1 LLKTSTSGLKESEV
15 KHRIDTYGYNEI
27 TEEKRHALVDFI
39 SRYWGPMPWLLE
51 IAIVLSYFLGHYL
64 EAAIIF
70 ILLTVNVIIGFIHA
84 HHSQK
89 VLELLKKRLAVKAK
103 LQRDG
108 AWVIKDAREIVPGDI
123 FVLELGDLVPVDAK
137 VIKGEISVDQSAL
150 TGESLPI
157 DVHRSDIIYSSTL
170 VTRGEAFCV
179 AINTGMNTAYGRT
192 AELIQQA
199 KPKSHQEKILMTITK
214 YMMYFGITALI
225 AVSLFALFTGIT
237 YISILTFVII
247 FLMGAIPVSL
257 PAVITIVQSVGAME
271 LAKEEVLITRLDSI
285 EDAASIDVLCLDKT
299 GTITQNKL
307 SVADIIPSAGHTKEE
322 VTLFA
327 RLASLK
333 ASKEMI
339 DTAIIDYAESHS
351 IDVTRYKKI
360 HFTPFDPSIKRT
372 EVLVEKE
379 NQRFT
384 VLKGS
389 PQVILSLCKDI
400 DETHRKEVDKTIEDL
415 SKKGYRTLGVAQSID
430 DTPNDFHFLGLVALA
445 DPLRPD
451 SKSMIETVK
460 QLGIKPL
467 MLTGDNINIAR
478 EIAQQASIGS
488 NIIRMSDLK
497 ELNEEEKKNICNT
510 YDGFAEIY
518 PEDKYKIVTML
529 QSYGHIVGM
538 TGDGVNDAPALK
550 QAEMGIAVSNSTD
563 VAKGAA
569 SVVLEEPG
577 LGVIT
582 DAIHI
587 SRKTYQRMLTW
598 VINKVTKTIEFIAL
612 LAVGFFWLHNL
623 ILTLLGMA
631 LLLVAN
637 DFATISLA
645 TDNVIDTRTPDIWN
659 IKNITYASIIIAVL
673 LVMQAAVT
681 IYLGLTYLNLQW
693 VELTTFVMLTLV
705 FHSLLRVAIVRERR
719 HFWSSRPGNGLMISI
734 SVTITAF
741 TLLSIYGGII
751 PSITI
756 DQVLFTLGFSA
767 LFIFVVVDPIKYWAF
782 KKFCL

>member
-1 LLKTSTSGLKESEV
+1 MDGLTESEA
-15 KHRIDTYGYNEI
+15 KHRIEIYGYNEI
-27 TEEKRHALVDFI
+27 KEEKRHPLVDFF

-51 IAIVLSYFLGHYL
+51 IAIILSCFLGHYL
-64 EAAIIF
+64 EAVIIF
-70 ILLTVNVIIGFIHA
+70 ILLTVNVIIGFVHSR
-84 HHSQK
+84 HSQK
-89 VLELLKKRLAVKAK
+89 VLGLLKKRLAVKAK

-108 AWVIKDAREIVPGDI
+108 AWMIKDVREIVPGDI

-137 VIKGEISVDQSAL
+137 IIKGEISVDQSAL

-179 AINTGMNTAYGRT
+179 AVNTGMNTSFGRT
-192 AELIQQA
+192 AELLQGA
-199 KPKSHQEKILMTITK
+199 KPKSHQEKIIMTITK
-214 YMMYFGITALI
+214 YMLYFGITALI
-225 AVSLFALFTGIT
+225 AVTIFAWFTGIT
-237 YISILTFVII
+237 YISILTFVVI

-257 PAVITIVQSVGAME
+257 PAVISIVQSVGAME
-271 LAKEEVLITRLDSI
+271 LAKEDVLVTRLDSI

-307 SVADIIPSAGHTKEE
+307 SVTDIIPLTGYTKED
-322 VTLFA
+322 VALFA

-339 DTAIIDYAESHS
+339 DTAIIEYTESLGV
-351 IDVTRYKKI
+351 DVTSYKKI
-360 HFTPFDPSIKRT
+360 HFTPFDPLIKRT
-372 EVLVEKE
+372 EAVVEKE
-379 NQRFT
+379 NIRFT
-384 VLKGS
+384 VMKGS
-389 PQVILSLCKDI
+389 PQVILNLCKEM
-400 DETHRKEVDKTIEDL
+400 DEKNRKNVDTSIEDL
-415 SKKGYRTLGVAQSID
+415 SKKGYRTLAIARSTSD
-430 DTPNDFHFLGLVALA
+430 DVDHLQFLGLVALA

-460 QLGIKPL
+460 KLGIKPL
-467 MLTGDNINIAR
+467 MLTGDNINIAK
-478 EIAQQASIGS
+478 EIALQASIGS
-488 NIIRMSDLK
+488 KIIRIGDLK
-497 ELNEEEKKNICNT
+497 DLSEEEKIKICEE

-518 PEDKYKIVTML
+518 PEDKYKIVTLL
-529 QSYGHIVGM
+529 QSCGHIVGM

-577 LGVIT
+577 LGVIA
-582 DAIHI
+582 DAIRI

-612 LAVGFFWLHNL
+612 LALGFFWLHNL

-645 TDNVIDTRTPDIWN
+645 TDNVKDTRTPDTWN
-659 IKNITYASIIIAVL
+659 IKNITLASLVIAVP
-673 LVMQAAVT
+673 LVIQGVIT
-681 IYLGLTYLNLQW
+681 IYLGVTYFNLTW
-693 VELTTFVMLTLV
+693 VQLTTFVTLTLV
-705 FHSLLRVAIVRERR
+705 FHSLLKVSIVRERR
-719 HFWSSRPGNGLMISI
+719 HFWSSRPGNGLVISI
-734 SVTITAF
+734 VVTIAAF
-741 TLLSIYGGII
+741 VLLGVYGVII
-751 PSITI
+751 PSISL